1 MIDYQK
7 IIDNYFP
14 ADENRKLRDI
24 LLLHSKAVADMAVE
38 ICRRHP
44 ELNADE
50 DFVYAAAMLH
60 DIGIV
65 RCDADGIACYGTE
78 PYICHGTL
86 GAKMIEEYLDAE
98 GITEREE
105 YMKAARV
112 CARHTGTGITVE
124 AIRAQH
130 LPLPEEDLQPETMEE
145 KVICYAD
152 KFFSKTKLDRKK
164 SFEQAEHSL
173 KKFGEEGVAIFR
185 QWHERFGC

>member
-7 IIDNYFP
+7 IIDRYFP
-14 ADENRKLRDI
+14 DDENPKLRDI

-38 ICRRHP
+38 VCRKHP

-50 DFVYAAAMLH
+50 GFVFAAAMLH

-65 RCDADGIACYGTE
+65 RCDAEGIACYGTE

-86 GAKMIEEYLDAE
+86 GARMIAEYLDAE

-112 CARHTGTGITVE
+112 CARHTGTGITVK
-124 AIRAQH
+124 AIKEQN
-130 LPLPEEDLQPETMEE
+130 LPLPEEDLQPESIEE
-145 KVICYAD
+145 KIICYAD
-152 KFFSKTKLDRKK
+152 KFFSKTKLDRQKT
-164 SFEQAEHSL
+164 FEQAERSL
-173 KKFGEEGVAIFR
+173 MKFGEEGIVIFR
-185 QWHERFGC
+185 EWHERFKV